1 VAGNARGDETYD
13 VEIRWT
19 THGVAHIR
27 AADWA
32 SLGFGQGY
40 GCARDN
46 LATIADQVVKVR
58 SERARFHGAG
68 SEGAHLATDFGY
80 RALGVVDRA
89 PALQAA
95 QPANVGAMVTGYVA
109 GYNAWVE
116 ESRAA
121 GSLPAWCHE
130 AEWIRPITELDL
142 YAYLGDVALMASGR
156 NLAPLIGRA
165 EAPGPDGPVP
175 ASPVTALG
183 SAAASNGWVMGRD
196 ATASGH
202 GMVLANPHFPWYGE
216 ARFWECHLVI
226 PGELDVYG
234 VSLLGT
240 PGVQM
245 GFNAGV
251 GWAHTFSCGHRFT
264 LYQLE
269 LAPGA
274 PTRYRYGD
282 EIRDL
287 TPTLHTVAMLE
298 GEAIHD
304 VERTLWTSHH
314 GPMVNLPLLGWGL
327 ETGYAYRDA
336 NTENTAVLEQFLRMN
351 QARDLDEFQAVF
363 ADVKSLPWVNTLA
376 TDRSGRVW
384 YIDAS
389 ATPRISSGAQQ
400 RFAARVNDDLVAALL
415 YEARVAVLD
424 GSDPDDEWLD
434 APDARSPG
442 LEPPGALPQLERT
455 DFFVNANDSHWLPNP
470 AEPLEGHSVL
480 HGFERVAIRPR
491 GRSNLALASALAAR
505 GSVTLDDLV
514 ETVFANRSFTADL
527 LLDEV
532 VARCRAA
539 GRIVVEGHDADL
551 ERAADVLETWDRTV
565 DLGAVGATLWRETMS
580 SFPPAAW
587 REQGPLFAEPFDP
600 HDPVATPR
608 GLAPPPPAGEDP
620 VAHAVG
626 HAMRVLAAAGV
637 AVDAPLG
644 DVQWAVRGTERI
656 PIHGGGEAE
665 GVMNVLGPTGA
676 LSSASLEPPPP
687 PLTTIPGR
695 TERSGIGVGGYQ
707 VTYGASFLMAVELTA
722 HGPRGVGLMAY
733 GQSGDPSSP
742 HHRDG
747 TEAYA
752 AKRVRPL
759 LFTDADIDTD
769 PTLERRE
776 LSAPRPAAG

>member
-1 VAGNARGDETYD
+1 MATTERGDETYD

-19 THGVAHIR
+19 THGVAHVR
-27 AADWA
+27 AADWG

-40 GCARDN
+40 CCARDN
-46 LATIADQVVKVR
+46 LATIADQIVKVR
-58 SERARFHGAG
+58 GERARFHGPG
-68 SEGAHLATDFGY
+68 VEGAHLATDFGY

-89 PALQAA
+89 PALRAA
-95 QPANVGAMVTGYVA
+95 QPPTIREMVAGYVA
-109 GYNAWVE
+109 GYNAWVA

-121 GSLPAWCHE
+121 ASLPAWCRD

-142 YAYLGDVALMASGR
+142 YAYLGDVAMLASGR

-183 SAAASNGWVMGRD
+183 SDAASNGWVMGRD

-216 ARFWECHLVI
+216 ARFWECHLTI

-269 LAPGA
+269 LVPGA
-274 PTRYRYGD
+274 PTQYRYGD
-282 EIRDL
+282 EVRDL
-287 TPTLHTVAMLE
+287 EPTTYTAGMLDGDAVRE
-298 GEAIHD
+298 
-304 VERTLWTSHH
+304 VERTLWASHH

-327 ETGYAYRDA
+327 ETGYSYRDA
-336 NTENTAVLEQFLRMN
+336 NTENMSVLEQFFRMD
-351 QARDLDEFQAVF
+351 QARDLDEFRAAF
-363 ADVKSLPWVNTLA
+363 AEVKGLPWVNTLA
-376 TDRSGRVW
+376 ADRSGRVW
-384 YIDAS
+384 YTDAS
-389 ATPRISSGAQQ
+389 ATPRISAATQQ
-400 RFAARVNDDLVAALL
+400 RFAARVQDDLVAALL
-415 YEARVAVLD
+415 YEARVALLD
-424 GSDPDDEWLD
+424 GSDPADEWLD
-434 APDARSPG
+434 IPGARSPG
-442 LEPPGALPQLERT
+442 LEPPDALPQLERT

-470 AEPLEGHSVL
+470 AEPLEGYSVL

-491 GRSNLALASALAAR
+491 GRNNLALAGALAAR

-514 ETVFANRSFTADL
+514 DTVFANHSFTADL

-539 GRIVVEGHDADL
+539 GRIVVEGHVADL
-551 ERAADVLETWDRTV
+551 ARAADILAAWDRTV
-565 DLGAVGATLWRETMS
+565 DLAAVGATLWRETMS
-580 SFPPAAW
+580 SFAPAAW
-587 REQGPLFAEPFDP
+587 REHGALFAEPFDP
-600 HDPVATPR
+600 DDPVATPC
-608 GLAPPPPAGEDP
+608 GLAACPSDGEDP

-637 AVDAPLG
+637 PIDAPLG
-644 DVQWAVRGTERI
+644 EVQWAVRGSERI
-656 PIHGGGEAE
+656 PVHGGGEAE
-665 GVMNVLGPTGA
+665 GVMNILGPTGA

-687 PLTTIPGR
+687 PLGSIPGR

-707 VTYGASFLMAVELTA
+707 VTYGTSFLMAVELTA
-722 HGPRGVGLMAY
+722 DGPRGVGLTAY
-733 GQSGDPSSP
+733 GQSGDPTSP
-742 HHRDG
+742 RHRDG

-759 LFTDADIDTD
+759 LFTNADIEAD
-769 PTLERRE
+769 PALERRRF
-776 LSAPRPAAG
+776 SAPRCGAG